1 MTGWYVL
8 NCAILNLTNV
18 NFTKYAKLIYDLVIL
33 LHKTSLFKISNL
45 FKNLR
50 TTVTFCLSFLDIF
63 GFFLGICKI
72 IIFVITKLQ
81 AGTYGEMLINYVHS
95 VD

>member
-8 NCAILNLTNV
+8 NCAILNLTNNYV

-33 LHKTSLFKISNL
+33 LHKTSLFKFVQELADNCYVL
-45 FKNLR
+45 FVVFR
-50 TTVTFCLSFLDIF
+50 YFWI
-63 GFFLGICKI
+63 FLGICKI
-72 IIFVITKLQ
+72 IIFIITKLQ

-95 VD
+95 ID